1 MAFMYN
7 SGLQL
12 LATNTGGIQWDNAAV
27 SIKGALV
34 TAAYA
39 YDSTHLAY
47 GSLTNEISNVGYV
60 AGGNLIIGRTCTK
73 DDAGNRIIYSATNLT
88 FTTLAAGDLPAA
100 IVVYRYDAGGLP
112 NTLLAYCALTAPPAP
127 NGSDYIVQ
135 WDAVTGVFTVTNA

>member
-1 MAFMYN
+1 MAFMYL

-12 LATNTGGIQWDNAAV
+12 LATNTGGIRWDDAGV

-34 TAAYA
+34 TSGYV
-39 YDSTHLAY
+39 YS
-47 GSLTNEISNVGYV
+47 SLHDTYSDLDHEISNVGYTP
-60 AGGNLIIGRTCTK
+60 GGNLIIGRTCTQ
-73 DDAGNRIIYSATNLT
+73 DDPGERVVHSATNLT

-127 NGSDYIVQ
+127 NGSDYQVV
-135 WDAVTGVFTVTNA
+135 WNATTGVFTVTNA